1 MADAQASGACGS
13 NIVWVQVP
21 SPAFNTGRLI
31 LSSCFLFVY
40 IVLHKFSYNK
50 FPPPNTGGG
59 THTASLCKYFTL
71 QILTF
76 KLFLRHR
83 FSKIISLNQLYFH
96 TLYDLILSVMFYTL
110 YAYSNPDCLSQLC
123 NKLNKSI

>member
-1 MADAQASGACGS
+1 MPVVAISCGFKS
-13 NIVWVQVP
+13 HLLH
-21 SPAFNTGRLI
+21 LI
-31 LSSCFLFVY
+31 QEDLFGLPVFLFAY
-40 IVLHKFSYNK
+40 IVFHKFSYNK

-59 THTASLCKYFTL
+59 THTASLYKYFTL

-110 YAYSNPDCLSQLC
+110 YAYSNPDCLCQLC